1 MVVNPKFNKSK
12 KEKEMKK
19 IFYILT
25 AAIVALG
32 AMACENEGL
41 ENVGPNTDN
50 TVVIGDGLAITAN
63 VSRVEWSDLTPKW
76 EKGDSFKINGFT
88 FVHQGDVNNTF
99 LCTTEG
105 VRDNFVYG
113 TYDITFGTL
122 NSSAGLE
129 GTVFTAKGVEVKLE
143 GTVANFTPANAL
155 LMFTT
160 KGSFNDPFVLTAG
173 EGLFSEGTTWSVQA
187 EGEYYVPVN
196 AGANVTLNYSIG
208 GVTQKEKGITTEP
221 GKIYNL
227 GELTATTTTYGLCGK
242 HQGWDN
248 AKTDAL
254 YLIPGTNT
262 YARKGVTLAPDT
274 ENTANSGFKFYSP
287 NIAMKADASSYIL
300 LKPNS
305 NWTQSSAWFAI
316 HTWEPATWY
325 KMEKAAGTTGYYY
338 IAKSNVKTSL
348 LFVRMASDATNS
360 DMNWD
365 SNSSSKRWNQTK
377 DLTKPTNTNNLIT
390 LASGWD
396 GIGGTWST
404 ISTVNVGTATDQ
416 WIGKEKTND
425 NVTSDWYQ
433 RWSNNKGNENITVDD
448 YTKTYDIYF
457 NAGDPQIWGGFEIYY
472 TVKEHG
478 APAPTLK

>member
-25 AAIVALG
+25 AAVVALG

-41 ENVGPNTDN
+41 ENVAPENN
-50 TVVIGDGLAITAN
+50 NAVVIGDGLAITAN
-63 VSRVEWSDLTPKW
+63 VSRVEWSGLTPVW
-76 EKGDSFKINGFT
+76 EEGDSFVIDGFT
-88 FVHQGDVNNTF
+88 FVHQGDANNTF
-99 LCTTEG
+99 LCTEEG
-105 VRDNFVYG
+105 VRENFDYG

-122 NSSAGLE
+122 DSSAGLE

-143 GTVANFTPANAL
+143 GTVANFAPANAL

-173 EGLFSEGTTWSVQA
+173 EGLFSEGTTWSVEA
-187 EGEYYVPVN
+187 EGEYYVAVN
-196 AGANVTLNYSIG
+196 AGAAVTLNYSIG
-208 GVTQKEKGITTEP
+208 GVTQKEKGITTEA

-227 GELTATTTTYGLCGK
+227 GELTATTTTYGLCGV
-242 HQGWDN
+242 HQGWDTAN
-248 AKTDAL
+248 TNAL

-287 NIAMKADASSYIL
+287 NITNMMADVSSYIL

-305 NWTQSSAWFAI
+305 NWTQASAWFAI
-316 HTWEPATWY
+316 HTWDPATWY

-338 IAKSNVKTSL
+338 TAKSNVKTNL

-360 DMNWD
+360 DMNWND
-365 SNSSSKRWNQTK
+365 SSSSKRWNQTN
-377 DLTKPTNTNNLIT
+377 DLTKPNNTNNLIT
-390 LASGWD
+390 LASGWSS
-396 GIGGTWST
+396 IGGTWST
-404 ISTVNVGTATDQ
+404 VSTVNVGSATDQ
-416 WIGKEKTND
+416 WIGLDKTTD
-425 NVTSDWYQ
+425 VATTWYQ
-433 RWSNNKGNENITVDD
+433 RWSNNKGSNNITVAD
-448 YTKTYDIYF
+448 YTKEYDIYF
-457 NAGDPQIWGGFEIYY
+457 HQQDPQIWGGFEIYF
-472 TVKEHG
+472 TVVESG
-478 APAPTLK
+478 TEVTLK